1 MVWDLLAWIMK
12 KLFSTILV
20 LGFLLSGYAYAKE
33 TEVSCNGKYQNEE
46 VSVFLSVNEKKE
58 ISIKNEVGFLLTEEF
73 MNYNYKTIEYGLHD
87 IDKTISSYVEIYLKD
102 KLVRGAEYVI
112 DHKFKSLKVQFLD
125 YILAEDVGSTGM
137 YSYDLRCKLK

>member
-1 MVWDLLAWIMK
+1 MK
-12 KLFSTILV
+12 KLLGLIILG
-20 LGFLLSGYAYAKE
+20 LLLSWSAYAKE

-58 ISIKNEVGFLLTEEF
+58 IRIKNEVGFLTEEF
-73 MNYNYKTIEYGLHD
+73 MNYSYKTIEYGLND
-87 IDKTISSYVEIYLKD
+87 ISKTIFSFVEIYLKD
-102 KLVRGAEYVI
+102 KLVRGAEYAI

-125 YILAEDVGSTGM
+125 YILAEDVGNTGI